1 MNQRITSDHIG
12 IAANTLDEGSRFW
25 KLIGLIAEGEDDR
38 VEDQGVT
45 TRFFPLNEIEHSKTN
60 IEILEPTGPST
71 PIGKFLEKRG
81 PGIQQLCLA
90 VDDIEDMIAHL
101 VNNGVRMIDSV
112 PRKGAHNSIIAF
124 VHPKSTGG
132 ILIELK
138 QR

>member
-1 MNQRITSDHIG
+1 MNQRITIDHIG
-12 IAANTLDEGSRFW
+12 IAAHTLDEGSRFW
-25 KLIGLIAEGEDDR
+25 KLIGLVADGEDDR

-45 TRFFPLNEIEHSKTN
+45 TRFFPLNDVEDSKTN

-71 PIGKFLEKRG
+71 PIGKFLNKKG

-90 VDDIEDMIAHL
+90 VDDIEKMIEHL
-101 VNNGVRMIDSV
+101 MNNDVQMIDTV
-112 PRKGAHNSIIAF
+112 ARKGAHDSIIAF

-132 ILIELK
+132 LLIELK

>member
-1 MNQRITSDHIG
+1 MKQRITIDHIG

-25 KLIGLIAEGEDDR
+25 KLIGLIADGEDDR
-38 VEDQGVT
+38 VDDQGVT
-45 TRFFPLNEIEHSKTN
+45 TRFFPLNEIQHSKTN
-60 IEILEPTGPST
+60 IEILEPTGPLT
-71 PIGKFLEKRG
+71 PIGKFLDKRG

-90 VDDIEDMIAHL
+90 VDDIEEMIAHL
-101 VNNGVRMIDSV
+101 VNNGVQMIDSV

>member
-1 MNQRITSDHIG
+1 MNQRITIDHIG

-25 KLIGLIAEGEDDR
+25 KLIGLTADGEDDR
-38 VEDQGVT
+38 VDDQGVT
-45 TRFFPLNEIEHSKTN
+45 TRFFPLNEIEHSITN

-90 VDDIEDMIAHL
+90 VDDIEDMNAHL

>member
-1 MNQRITSDHIG
+1 MNQRVTIDHIG

-25 KLIGLIAEGEDDR
+25 KLIGLTADGEDDR
-38 VEDQGVT
+38 VDDQGVT

-90 VDDIEDMIAHL
+90 VDDIEEMIAHL

>member
-1 MNQRITSDHIG
+1 MKQRITSDHIG
-12 IAANTLDEGSRFW
+12 LAAKTLDEGSRFW
-25 KLIGLIAEGEDDR
+25 KLIGLIADGEDDR
-38 VEDQGVT
+38 VDDQGVT
-45 TRFFPLNEIEHSKTN
+45 TRFFPLSEIKHSNTN
-60 IEILEPTGPST
+60 IEILEPTGPLT
-71 PIGKFLEKRG
+71 PIGKFLDKRG

-90 VDDIEDMIAHL
+90 VDDIEEMIVHL

>member
-1 MNQRITSDHIG
+1 MNQRITIDHIG
-12 IAANTLDEGSRFW
+12 IAAHTLDEGSRFW
-25 KLIGLIAEGEDDR
+25 KLIGLVADGEDDR

-45 TRFFPLNEIEHSKTN
+45 TRFFPLNDVEDSKTN

-71 PIGKFLEKRG
+71 PIGKFLNKKG

-90 VDDIEDMIAHL
+90 VDDIEKMIEHL
-101 VNNGVRMIDSV
+101 MNNDVQMIDTV
-112 PRKGAHNSIIAF
+112 PRKGAHDSIIAF

-132 ILIELK
+132 LLIELK

>member
-1 MNQRITSDHIG
+1 MNQRVTIDHIG

-25 KLIGLIAEGEDDR
+25 KLIGLTADGEDDR

-45 TRFFPLNEIEHSKTN
+45 TRFFPLNEIEHSITN

>member
-1 MNQRITSDHIG
+1 MNQRITIDHIG
-12 IAANTLDEGSRFW
+12 IAAHTLDEGSRFW
-25 KLIGLIAEGEDDR
+25 KLIGLVADGEDDR

-45 TRFFPLNEIEHSKTN
+45 TRFFPLNDVEDSKTN

-71 PIGKFLEKRG
+71 PIGKFLNKKG

-90 VDDIEDMIAHL
+90 VDDIEKMIEHL
-101 VNNGVRMIDSV
+101 MNNDVQMIDTV
-112 PRKGAHNSIIAF
+112 PRKGAHDSIIAF

>member
-1 MNQRITSDHIG
+1 MNQRITIDHIG

-38 VEDQGVT
+38 VEDQGVK

>member
-1 MNQRITSDHIG
+1 MNQRITIDHIG

-25 KLIGLIAEGEDDR
+25 KIIGLIAEGEDDR

-112 PRKGAHNSIIAF
+112 PRKGAHDSIIAF

>member
-1 MNQRITSDHIG
+1 MNQRITIDHIG
-12 IAANTLDEGSRFW
+12 LAANTLDEGSRFW
-25 KLIGLIAEGEDDR
+25 KLIGLTADGEDDR
-38 VEDQGVT
+38 VDDQGVT
-45 TRFFPLNEIEHSKTN
+45 TRFFPLNEIEHSITN

>member
-1 MNQRITSDHIG
+1 MNQRITIDHIG

-25 KLIGLIAEGEDDR
+25 KIIGLIAEGEDDR
-38 VEDQGVT
+38 VEEQGVT

-90 VDDIEDMIAHL
+90 VDDIEEMIAHL

-112 PRKGAHNSIIAF
+112 PRKGAHDSIIAF

>member
-1 MNQRITSDHIG
+1 MNQRITIDHIG

-90 VDDIEDMIAHL
+90 VDNIEEMIAHL

>member
-1 MNQRITSDHIG
+1 MNQRITIDHIG

-90 VDDIEDMIAHL
+90 VDNIEEMIAHL

-112 PRKGAHNSIIAF
+112 PRKGAHDSIIAF

>member
-1 MNQRITSDHIG
+1 MNQRITIDHIG

-71 PIGKFLEKRG
+71 PIGKVLEKRG

-101 VNNGVRMIDSV
+101 VNTGVRMIDSV

>member
-1 MNQRITSDHIG
+1 MNQRITIDHIG

-25 KLIGLIAEGEDDR
+25 KLIGLIADGEDDR

-45 TRFFPLNEIEHSKTN
+45 TRFFPLNEIEHSITN

-71 PIGKFLEKRG
+71 PIGEFLEKRG

-90 VDDIEDMIAHL
+90 VDDIEEMIAHL

>member
-1 MNQRITSDHIG
+1 MNQRVTIDHIG

-25 KLIGLIAEGEDDR
+25 KLIGLTADGEDDR
-38 VEDQGVT
+38 VDDQGVT
-45 TRFFPLNEIEHSKTN
+45 TRFFPLNEIEHSITN

-90 VDDIEDMIAHL
+90 VDDIEEMIAHL

>member
-1 MNQRITSDHIG
+1 MNQRVTIDHIG

-25 KLIGLIAEGEDDR
+25 KLIGLTADGEDDR

-45 TRFFPLNEIEHSKTN
+45 TRFFPLNEIEHSETN

>member
-1 MNQRITSDHIG
+1 MNQRVTIDHIG

-25 KLIGLIAEGEDDR
+25 KLIGLTADGEDDR
-38 VEDQGVT
+38 VDDQGVT
-45 TRFFPLNEIEHSKTN
+45 TRFFPLNEIEHSITN

>member
-1 MNQRITSDHIG
+1 MNQRITIDHIG

-38 VEDQGVT
+38 VDDQGVT

-90 VDDIEDMIAHL
+90 VDDIEEMIAHL
-101 VNNGVRMIDSV
+101 VNNGIRMIDSV